1 MIVNLYLLVDNRI
14 MEKQAYSG
22 KAAEIL
28 DAAERHMRGGGY
40 DAVSFRDLAE
50 QVGIKSSSV
59 HYHFPQK
66 ADLGEAVVRRYT
78 DAVLDVLG
86 MPDDPAEN
94 AHARIE
100 RLCAV
105 YRSAL
110 IDDGL
115 VCLCCVLGAE
125 TRDLPEQVSVAVNGF
140 FERVHG
146 WATRAVADA
155 KGQGASGTLIV
166 SSLQGAMILSMA
178 MKDDALFDEA
188 VAGILAQF

>member
-1 MIVNLYLLVDNRI
+1 

-28 DAAERHMRGGGY
+28 DAAERHMRAGGY
-40 DAVSFRDLAE
+40 DAVSFRDLAD

-78 DAVLDVLG
+78 EAVLEALAA
-86 MPDDPAEN
+86 PDDPAEN
-94 AHARIE
+94 AYARIE

-115 VCLCCVLGAE
+115 ICLCCVLGAE
-125 TRDLPEQVSVAVNGF
+125 TRDLPEQVAAAVDQF

-146 WATRAVADA
+146 WASRAVADA
-155 KGQGASGTLIV
+155 KGQGPSGTMIV
-166 SSLQGAMILSMA
+166 ASLQGAMILAMA
-178 MKDDALFDEA
+178 MKNDDLFDEI
-188 VAGILAQF
+188 VAGILAQFAA